1 MLTGSEIICECLI
14 EQGVDTV
21 FGYPGGTI
29 LNVYDALYRY
39 QDKINHVLTSHEQ
52 GASHAADGYARA
64 TGKVGVSMATSGP
77 GATNLVTGIAT
88 AYMDSTPLVAITAN
102 VGVEILGRDSFQE
115 IDITG
120 VTMPI
125 TKHNF
130 IIRKIEDIFYIVP
143 EAFKIAT
150 DGRPGPVLID
160 FPKNIQSE
168 VIELKEFPSIEEKE
182 EDIDIP
188 NSPDLSYIGAQ
199 INKSKRPIIYAG
211 GGIIS
216 SNSSKYLYALAKK
229 NNIPVAL
236 TLMGLG
242 AFPADDELYL
252 GMLGMHGSPFT
263 NLLINEA
270 DLILAFGVRFDDR
283 ATGDIKKFCPKA
295 SIIHVDIDESE
306 INKVKNSSI
315 SMNCPI
321 DSFLKSIIG
330 YIDENPRTNW
340 IQRINC
346 FKNKYPLPSYDD
358 PMHPAN
364 IISFVAEKIPDD
376 SIIVT
381 DVGQHQMWTAQRYPF
396 KHPKTLLTSGG
407 LGTMGFALPTAIG
420 ASIYNP
426 NKLIVSFTGDGSIL
440 MNIQELA
447 TLAEIKSNIKILIIN
462 NHHLG
467 LVRQQQNLFYHNH
480 YIASKFIFNPEFKTI
495 AEGFG
500 IKGYDLSCES
510 DPLGKLAELL
520 VEVGPAVINI
530 PINEDENIYPMV
542 APGAANTEMIGGL
555 QQND

>member
-1 MLTGSEIICECLI
+1 
-14 EQGVDTV
+14 
-21 FGYPGGTI
+21 
-29 LNVYDALYRY
+29 
-39 QDKINHVLTSHEQ
+39 
-52 GASHAADGYARA
+52 
-64 TGKVGVSMATSGP
+64 
-77 GATNLVTGIAT
+77 
-88 AYMDSTPLVAITAN
+88 
-102 VGVEILGRDSFQE
+102 
-115 IDITG
+115 
-120 VTMPI
+120 
-125 TKHNF
+125 
-130 IIRKIEDIFYIVP
+130 
-143 EAFKIAT
+143 
-150 DGRPGPVLID
+150 
-160 FPKNIQSE
+160 
-168 VIELKEFPSIEEKE
+168 
-182 EDIDIP
+182 
-188 NSPDLSYIGAQ
+188 
-199 INKSKRPIIYAG
+199 
-211 GGIIS
+211 
-216 SNSSKYLYALAKK
+216 
-229 NNIPVAL
+229 
-236 TLMGLG
+236 
-242 AFPADDELYL
+242 
-252 GMLGMHGSPFT
+252 MLGMHGSPFT